1 MRKFI
6 RIVSIISSWRGCT
19 QIIFLFSSFLMLMFV
34 SCGSNG
40 VKVNELYTDEE
51 IKARLG
57 EPDNEKIIIL
67 KPDMSIDLYEYQS
80 ELYRFIPETDSL
92 IVIEQIYKNG
102 QYKKIIWLTEY
113 GKKKKVLDVLD
124 YNTLTTHIM
133 EMKNYNIIISE
144 PWDFTNSDGSN
155 IISGQIIR
163 IVNEE
168 IAIFRCNEKILLN
181 GFEGDSFLLSR
192 RFLHERFFK
201 GVMSITVN
209 GAGISSC
216 IEDISPSMVRRY

>member
-40 VKVNELYTDEE
+40 VKVNELYADEE

-92 IVIEQIYKNG
+92 IVFEQIYNNG
-102 QYKKIIWLTEY
+102 HHKKIIWLTEY
-113 GKKKKVLDVLD
+113 GEKKKVLDVLD
-124 YNTLTTHIM
+124 YNTKTTH
-133 EMKNYNIIISE
+133 
-144 PWDFTNSDGSN
+144 F
-155 IISGQIIR
+155 
-163 IVNEE
+163 
-168 IAIFRCNEKILLN
+168 
-181 GFEGDSFLLSR
+181 
-192 RFLHERFFK
+192 
-201 GVMSITVN
+201 
-209 GAGISSC
+209 
-216 IEDISPSMVRRY
+216 

>member
-6 RIVSIISSWRGCT
+6 RTVSIISSWRGCT

-57 EPDNEKIIIL
+57 EPDNEKLIIL

-124 YNTLTTHIM
+124 YNTLTTH
-133 EMKNYNIIISE
+133 
-144 PWDFTNSDGSN
+144 F
-155 IISGQIIR
+155 
-163 IVNEE
+163 
-168 IAIFRCNEKILLN
+168 
-181 GFEGDSFLLSR
+181 
-192 RFLHERFFK
+192 
-201 GVMSITVN
+201 
-209 GAGISSC
+209 
-216 IEDISPSMVRRY
+216 

>member
-92 IVIEQIYKNG
+92 IVIEQI
-102 QYKKIIWLTEY
+102 WLTEY

-124 YNTLTTHIM
+124 YNTLTTH
-133 EMKNYNIIISE
+133 
-144 PWDFTNSDGSN
+144 F
-155 IISGQIIR
+155 
-163 IVNEE
+163 
-168 IAIFRCNEKILLN
+168 
-181 GFEGDSFLLSR
+181 
-192 RFLHERFFK
+192 
-201 GVMSITVN
+201 
-209 GAGISSC
+209 
-216 IEDISPSMVRRY
+216 

>member
-1 MRKFI
+1 MKQFI
-6 RIVSIISSWRGCT
+6 KRISIITFWRRCSK
-19 QIIFLFSSFLMLMFV
+19 IIFLSSSFLMLMFV
-34 SCGSNG
+34 CCGSNG

-124 YNTLTTHIM
+124 YNTLTTH
-133 EMKNYNIIISE
+133 
-144 PWDFTNSDGSN
+144 F
-155 IISGQIIR
+155 
-163 IVNEE
+163 
-168 IAIFRCNEKILLN
+168 
-181 GFEGDSFLLSR
+181 
-192 RFLHERFFK
+192 
-201 GVMSITVN
+201 
-209 GAGISSC
+209 
-216 IEDISPSMVRRY
+216 